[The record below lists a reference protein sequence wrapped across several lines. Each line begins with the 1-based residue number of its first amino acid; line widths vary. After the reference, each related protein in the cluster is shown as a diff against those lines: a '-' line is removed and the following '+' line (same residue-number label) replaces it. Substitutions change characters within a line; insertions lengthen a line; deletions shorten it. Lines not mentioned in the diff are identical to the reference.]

1 MGNTRTKIIAG
12 AVLMSLGLMGASAAM
27 STDVYGGG
35 ATLPAGAYVGFNFGT
50 GILSS
55 NVAGSTAAAVSTTS
69 LFGNWA
75 ATSGNALSYCQTGSG
90 NGKKIFDHFDG
101 TNVLPGATGACN
113 GLSTGGFGAPSSVIV
128 DPHFA
133 ASDAPMS
140 QDEFNW
146 FGLPAPGKKTK
157 YTQPVQFPAVIGSVA
172 IGFNNPDV
180 SGALKLTDG
189 AICRIF
195 SGAVTN
201 WSQLSTAE
209 TGQAAVLPSR
219 SLTVVYRADGSG
231 TSFSLANHLT
241 SSACSAT
248 NSATTHFIADQSFAK
263 VVSQFLPTLPA
274 NWNGQSGNPAV
285 SAKVDSTPGAIG
297 YAEAANLKSGGYANV
312 KAAQV
317 NGFDPYEGLPDSILV
332 STVTDRVITGVNATS
347 GVAVTGALSPAATTP
362 GCMILV
368 EPSSYAT
375 STSRYPIIAVSNLI
389 ANATGNGA
397 DVTAVRG
404 LIGSAYASHTG
415 VTTIGNPAGTNADG
429 TPNGTGYAYV
439 TTLATAGIP
448 AKVNSCI
455 N

>member
-1 MGNTRTKIIAG
+1 MFKRNAMGNTRTKIIAG

-101 TNVLPGATGACN
+101 TTSLPGATGACN
-113 GLSTGGFGAPSSVIV
+113 GLATGGFGAPSSVIV

-172 IGFNNPDV
+172 IAFNNPDV
-180 SGALKLTDG
+180 SGTLNLTD
-189 AICRIF
+189 AQVCSIF
-195 SGAVTN
+195 NGTTTN
-201 WSQLSTAE
+201 WSQL
-209 TGQAAVLPSR
+209 GLPAR
-219 SLTVVYRADGSG
+219 PITVVYRSDGSG

-241 SSACSAT
+241 SAACGAT
-248 NSATTHFIADQSFAK
+248 NTAATHFIADQSFAK
-263 VVSQFLPTLPA
+263 VVSLFLPTLPS
-274 NWNGQSGNPAV
+274 NWNGQSGNANV
-285 SAKVDSTPGAIG
+285 AHAIDTTVGAIG
-297 YAEAANLKSGGYANV
+297 YAEAANLKASNIT
-312 KAAQV
+312 AAKV
-317 NGFDPYEGLPDSILV
+317 ATINGFDPYEGLPDSILV

-368 EPSSYAT
+368 EPSTYANS
-375 STSRYPIIAVSNLI
+375 STRYPIVAVSNLI

-397 DVTAVRG
+397 DVAAVRG
-404 LIGSAYASHTG
+404 LVGSAYASHTG
-415 VTTIGNPAGTNADG
+415 VTTIGNPTGAN
-429 TPNGTGYAYV
+429 NGTGYAFV